1 MNRAEPRVF
10 SNAEWCRISIVGVD
24 RHRPVAGSAPSGSA
38 AFGQAE
44 AVVLTG
50 SCRGSIVG
58 GGMSWG

>member
-24 RHRPVAGSAPSGSA
+24 RHRPVAGSARSGSA

-50 SCRGSIVG
+50 SL
-58 GGMSWG
+58 